1 MPLPE
6 PLAPDVIVM
15 NALLL
20 IAVQLQPA
28 CVVTVTLPVP
38 PPAVKLALVGSIE
51 KEQIGV
57 ELPASCDTLC
67 VKPAIVN
74 EPLREV
80 VEVFAAT
87 E

>member
-6 PLAPDVIVM
+6 PLAPDVTVM

-20 IAVQLQPA
+20 TAVQLQPA

-38 PPAVKLALVGSIE
+38 PAASKLALIGLME
-51 KEQIGV
+51 KEQVPG
-57 ELPASCDTLC
+57 SCDTLC

-74 EPLREV
+74 EPLLEL
-80 VEVFAAT
+80 VEPFAAT

>member
-6 PLAPDVIVM
+6 PLEPDVIVM

-20 IAVQLQPA
+20 TAVQLHPA

-38 PPAVKLALVGSIE
+38 PSAPKDLLVGLIE
-51 KEQIGV
+51 KEQV
-57 ELPASCDTLC
+57 VLPAACDTLC

-74 EPLREV
+74 EPLLAV

-87 E
+87 V

>member
-6 PLAPDVIVM
+6 PLAPDVTVM
-15 NALLL
+15 NASLVA
-20 IAVQLQPA
+20 AVQLQPA

-38 PPAVKLALVGSIE
+38 PAATKLALVGLME
-51 KEQIGV
+51 KEQMFGG
-57 ELPASCDTLC
+57 ACDTLC

-80 VEVFAAT
+80 VAVFVAT

>member
-20 IAVQLQPA
+20 TAVQLQPG

-38 PPAVKLALVGSIE
+38 PAATKLALVGLME
-51 KEQIGV
+51 KVQVPPPG
-57 ELPASCDTLC
+57 SCDTLC
-67 VKPAIVN
+67 VNPAIVN

-80 VEVFAAT
+80 VAVFVAT

>member
-6 PLAPDVIVM
+6 PLAPEVM
-15 NALLL
+15 VTNELLL
-20 IAVQLQPA
+20 AAVQLQPA

-38 PPAVKLALVGSIE
+38 PSAPKDRLVGLIE
-51 KEQIGV
+51 KVQV
-57 ELPASCDTLC
+57 PTAAACDTLC

-74 EPLREV
+74 EPLLAV

>member
-1 MPLPE
+1 
-6 PLAPDVIVM
+6 M

-20 IAVQLQPA
+20 TAVQLQPA
-28 CVVTVTLPVP
+28 CVVKVTLPVP
-38 PPAVKLALVGSIE
+38 PTAAKLALVGLIE
-51 KEQIGV
+51 KEQG
-57 ELPASCDTLC
+57 LGAPASCVTLC

-80 VEVFAAT
+80 EVFVAT

>member
-1 MPLPE
+1 
-6 PLAPDVIVM
+6 VIVM

-20 IAVQLQPA
+20 TAVQLQPA

-38 PPAVKLALVGSIE
+38 PSAPKDALVGLIE
-51 KEQIGV
+51 KEQP
-57 ELPASCDTLC
+57 PAACDTLC

-74 EPLREV
+74 EPLLA

-87 E
+87 A

>member
-1 MPLPE
+1 
-6 PLAPDVIVM
+6 M

-20 IAVQLQPA
+20 TAVQLQPA

-38 PPAVKLALVGSIE
+38 PAAAKLALVGLIE
-51 KEQIGV
+51 KEQGGLV
-57 ELPASCDTLC
+57 PASCDTLC

-80 VEVFAAT
+80 VVVFAAT
-87 E
+87 V

>member
-1 MPLPE
+1 VPLPE

-20 IAVQLQPA
+20 TAVQLQPA

-38 PPAVKLALVGSIE
+38 PSAGKLALVGLIE
-51 KEQIGV
+51 KEQVG
-57 ELPASCDTLC
+57 LPPASCDTLC

-74 EPLREV
+74 EPLLEV
-80 VEVFAAT
+80 VELFAST

>member
-1 MPLPE
+1 
-6 PLAPDVIVM
+6 M

-20 IAVQLQPA
+20 TAVQLQPA
-28 CVVTVTLPVP
+28 CVVTITLPVP
-38 PPAVKLALVGSIE
+38 PSAVKLALVGPIE
-51 KEQIGV
+51 KEQVGV
-57 ELPASCDTLC
+57 GLPPASCDTLC

-74 EPLREV
+74 EPLLEA

>member
-1 MPLPE
+1 MPLLE
-6 PLAPDVIVM
+6 PLEPDVIVM

-20 IAVQLQPA
+20 AAVQLQPA
-28 CVVTVTLPVP
+28 GVVTVTLPVP
-38 PPAVKLALVGSIE
+38 PPATKLALVGLME
-51 KEQIGV
+51 KEQGFDG
-57 ELPASCDTLC
+57 PASCDTLC

-80 VEVFAAT
+80 VAVFAAT

>member
-20 IAVQLQPA
+20 TAVQLQPA
-28 CVVTVTLPVP
+28 CVVTVTVPVP
-38 PPAVKLALVGSIE
+38 PSAGKLLLVGVIE
-51 KEQIGV
+51 NAQVGF
-57 ELPASCDTLC
+57 PACDTLC

-74 EPLREV
+74 EPLREA
-80 VEVFAAT
+80 VELFAAT